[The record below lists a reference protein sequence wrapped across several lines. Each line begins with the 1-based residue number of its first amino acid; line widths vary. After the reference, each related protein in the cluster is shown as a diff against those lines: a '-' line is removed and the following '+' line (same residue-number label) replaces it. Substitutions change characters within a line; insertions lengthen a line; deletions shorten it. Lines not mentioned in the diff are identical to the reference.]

1 VEAVA
6 DHRERVEEGGDGE
19 IEEVGVAELVLA
31 VQAADELDGEPRPVD
46 LVAELVRLR
55 VDADLR
61 PARAEDVVDD
71 RVGDLRARGVEV
83 EPSPDERAP
92 AQNSS
97 SLVAASTTRS
107 TEGMYAS
114 SSCQYG

>member
-1 VEAVA
+1 V
-6 DHRERVEEGGDGE
+6 DDRERVEQGGDGE
-19 IEEVGVAELVLA
+19 IEEVRVAELVLA
-31 VQAADELDGEPRPVD
+31 VRAADELDGEPRAVD
-46 LVAELVRLR
+46 LVTELVRLG

-61 PARAEDVVDD
+61 PARAQAVVDD
-71 RVGDLRARGVEV
+71 RVGDLRARRVEV

-107 TEGMYAS
+107 TDGMYAS
-114 SSCQYG
+114 SICQYGYGTS